1 MIETRGASL
10 LIHALGLVPSPVAR
24 YLQRVGRS
32 LAMTTQ
38 RTVDGAPTPQS
49 PDSTLDTLP
58 VVPRRS
64 ARRATARRAS
74 SRRATARERKDDVE
88 GRIVEYLKDHDQ
100 STTGDIA
107 KALNANRD
115 TIAAGRSHIARAGDL
130 TMGSA
135 AR

>member
-1 MIETRGASL
+1 
-10 LIHALGLVPSPVAR
+10 
-24 YLQRVGRS
+24 
-32 LAMTTQ
+32 MTTQ
-38 RTVDGAPTPQS
+38 PTIDAARTPQS
-49 PDSTLDTLP
+49 PDWTLATVP

-107 KALNANRD
+107 KALNADRD
-115 TIAAGRSHIARAGDL
+115 TIAAGRSHIARASDI
-130 TMGSA
+130 TKGSA

>member
-1 MIETRGASL
+1 
-10 LIHALGLVPSPVAR
+10 
-24 YLQRVGRS
+24 
-32 LAMTTQ
+32 MTTQ
-38 RTVDGAPTPQS
+38 PTVDAAPTRQS
-49 PDSTLDTLP
+49 PDSTPATVP

-74 SRRATARERKDDVE
+74 TRRATARERKDDVE

-115 TIAAGRSHIARAGDL
+115 TIAAGLSHIARAGDI
-130 TMGSA
+130 TKGPA